1 MTSSHSVY
9 AWFNRD
15 RYSSVSPDEN
25 LTTFHQIIGGNNST
39 PTWEL
44 QKGRKMKGEDT
55 DKVLKLEDAE
65 MEWCEIGGLRIY
77 LQELQVQGDDQC

>member
-1 MTSSHSVY
+1 
-9 AWFNRD
+9 
-15 RYSSVSPDEN
+15 
-25 LTTFHQIIGGNNST
+25 
-39 PTWEL
+39 
-44 QKGRKMKGEDT
+44 MKGEDT